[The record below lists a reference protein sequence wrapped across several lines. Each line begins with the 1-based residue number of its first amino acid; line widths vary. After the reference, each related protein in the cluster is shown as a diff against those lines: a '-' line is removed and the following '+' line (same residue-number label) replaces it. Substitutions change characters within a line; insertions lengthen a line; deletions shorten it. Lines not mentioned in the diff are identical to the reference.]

1 MKTSRNKLRVHR
13 KRRIAAKVR
22 GTGSIPRLA
31 VFRSLKDFKAQ
42 VIDDVKG
49 ITLVAVSVA
58 EIKNNNDVAGAAAAG
73 EVLAKKCSAK
83 KIAEVVFDRAGYK
96 YHGKVKAFAEGARKG
111 GLKF

>member
-1 MKTSRNKLRVHR
+1 MKTSRNKLRLHR

-22 GTGSIPRLA
+22 GTGEIPRLA

-42 VIDDVKG
+42 VIDDAKRM
-49 ITLVAVSVA
+49 TLAAVSVA
-58 EIKNNNDVAGAAAAG
+58 EIKKKNNVAGAAAAG
-73 EVLAKKCSAK
+73 SALAKKCLDK
-83 KIAEVVFDRAGYK
+83 KIAQVVFDRAGYK